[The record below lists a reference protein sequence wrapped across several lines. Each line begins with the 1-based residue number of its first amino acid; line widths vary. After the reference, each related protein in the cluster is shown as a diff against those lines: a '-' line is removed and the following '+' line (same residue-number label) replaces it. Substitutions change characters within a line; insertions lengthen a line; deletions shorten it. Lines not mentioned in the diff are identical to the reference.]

1 MRIINIVDR
10 LDRVNFGIWNAA
22 ISTSRELKENHSVES
37 EIWYPSSTSEVV
49 KEALNGA
56 IPRGLDNLATKH
68 LRDITSMAGLNPAK
82 DVIVSHGCWQFPTRW
97 GRHLKNLGFSWVAVP
112 QGMLEPW
119 SRSQKRLL
127 KWGYFNLFEKRALQ
141 RADVIRAVSKPE
153 YANLQK
159 VFQNRMEWIPNGVVE
174 TDWSETADERSPVTT
189 FLFMARLH
197 QKKGIMPLLEGWKA
211 SSLSRSSSV
220 FLKIAGPDDGEFSK
234 LEQFLIGNPGI
245 GNVEYIGPV
254 FGEEKA
260 NLLKSCHFYVLP
272 SYSEGFP
279 SSVLEA
285 MQSGMVPIVSQGCN
299 FPDIFE
305 SKIGI
310 HVEPDSLSIKTGL
323 EAAKGLG
330 RSQWEELSRK
340 ACELVQ
346 SAYTC
351 EKVASKQFGLY
362 SSLLESDH
370 A

>member
-22 ISTSRELKENHSVES
+22 ISTARELKENHSVES
-37 EIWYPSSTSEVV
+37 EIWYPTSTSEIG
-49 KEALNGA
+49 EGALNGA
-56 IPRGLDNLATKH
+56 IPMGIDSLGAKSLQDMIA
-68 LRDITSMAGLNPAK
+68 MAGLNQAE

-97 GRHLKNLGFSWVAVP
+97 GRQLRNEGFSWVAVP

-127 KWGYFNLFEKRALQ
+127 KWIYFNLLEKHALKK
-141 RADVIRAVSKPE
+141 ADVIRAVSKPE
-153 YANLQK
+153 FANLQK
-159 VFQNRMEWIPNGVVE
+159 VFQNRMEWIPNGVAGA
-174 TDWSETADERSPVTT
+174 DWSETADERSPVTT

-211 SSLSRSSSV
+211 SSLCRSSSCC
-220 FLKIAGPDDGEFSK
+220 LKIAGPDDGEFSK
-234 LEQFLIGNPGI
+234 LEQFLSDNPEI

-305 SKIGI
+305 NEVGF
-310 HVEPDSLSIKTGL
+310 HVEPDSSSIKTGL
-323 EAAKGLG
+323 EAALGLD
-330 RSQWEELSRK
+330 RSQREELSRK
-340 ACELVQ
+340 AFELVH

-351 EKVASKQFGLY
+351 EKVASKQFELY
-362 SSLLESDH
+362 SSLLLSDH